1 MADDRPASIPPSIPA
16 PLADLFLAGRRIP
29 LRAGSVLFT
38 EGDATSRVVLLVS
51 GRVKA
56 STLSVDG
63 IETILG
69 FRGPGEV
76 LGELAAM
83 DGEPHV
89 ATVTVV
95 EDGEALT
102 LPTSRF
108 LEAIDEDPAI
118 ARAMLR
124 TVVSR
129 LREADRRRAEF
140 VVLDVT
146 GRVAQRLV
154 ELAATTG
161 VPEEEGIRIGIALS
175 QRELAGWVG
184 ASREAVNKSLAQ
196 LEEMG
201 LVSTARRRLVVK
213 DADALRRRAG

>member
-1 MADDRPASIPPSIPA
+1 MADEPLALPASLPG
-16 PLADLFLAGRRIP
+16 PLGDLFATGRRIS
-29 LRAGSVLFT
+29 LKAGSVLFT

-51 GRVKA
+51 GRIKA
-56 STLSVDG
+56 STLSIEG

-76 LGELAAM
+76 LGELSAM

-108 LEAIDEDPAI
+108 LEAIDDDPAI

-124 TVVSR
+124 TVVTR

-154 ELAATTG
+154 ELATTTG
-161 VPEEEGIRIGIALS
+161 VPEEEGIRIGIPLS

-184 ASREAVNKSLAQ
+184 ASREAVNKALAL

-213 DADALRRRAG
+213 DVDALRRRAG